1 MILRMTLKFYGEGA
15 KSDTVA
21 EAPWCDGQGDC
32 LLDVR
37 RAEGGWY

>member
-1 MILRMTLKFYGEGA
+1 MILRMTLEFYGEGA
-15 KSDTVA
+15 KGDTVA

-37 RAEGGWY
+37 RTEGGWY